1 MTRHIQNQSPPNA
14 LTIAGSD
21 SGGGAGIQA
30 DIKTFVALQCYGAS
44 VITALTA
51 QNTARVSA
59 VFDVSAEFI
68 GEQIDAI
75 FEDIPI
81 AAVKTGMLPSAPI
94 VEMTAT
100 KLREH
105 AVANV
110 VVDPVMVTTHGQ
122 RLIDDKAA
130 DAIKSQLLPLA
141 TVVTPNITEAR
152 ILSGAPD
159 DADNSLAA
167 IEAMARAIMRL
178 GSSAVLIKGGHG
190 DGSDC
195 VDVLFDGASVQ
206 HFSSPRI
213 DTKNT
218 HGTGCTLS
226 AALAAFLARGESVAD
241 ATRMSK
247 DYITEALAAAF
258 PLGKGNGPV
267 NHFYKAWST

>member
-1 MTRHIQNQSPPNA
+1 MRRHIQNQSPPNA

-226 AALAAFLARGESVAD
+226 AAIAAFLARGESVAD

>member
-1 MTRHIQNQSPPNA
+1 LTRHIQNQSPPNA

-226 AALAAFLARGESVAD
+226 AAIAAFLARGESVAD